1 MKKIVPILIFIFI
14 GVSGVFAQDNEQE
27 NQEGGKLQQR
37 LNQYLQKRLGLSKN
51 EAEKFS
57 PVYLRYFNELRKA
70 HVETRNL
77 PPIDRQQKIV
87 EIRLRYRNEFKPILG
102 EERANK
108 VFVAEQEFRKKA
120 QDLLENRKER
130 LQNRGNKKSGALLQ

>member
-1 MKKIVPILIFIFI
+1 MKKIFIILILCFTA
-14 GVSGVFAQDNEQE
+14 GSGIIAQSNEQG
-27 NQEGGKLQQR
+27 NQDGGKLQER
-37 LNQYLQKRLGLSKN
+37 LNEYLQKRLGLTKN

-130 LQNRGNKKSGALLQ
+130 LENRANKKSGALLQ

>member
-1 MKKIVPILIFIFI
+1 MKKIIIILNLFLIASI
-14 GVSGVFAQDNEQE
+14 GGFAQNNEQA
-27 NQEGGKLQQR
+27 NQDGGKLQAR
-37 LNQYLQKRLGLSKN
+37 LNEYLQKRLGLSRN

-57 PVYLRYFNELRKA
+57 PVYLRYFNELRKT
-70 HVETRNL
+70 HIESRNL
-77 PPIDRQQKIV
+77 PPIDRQQKVV

-130 LQNRGNKKSGALLQ
+130 IQNRPNKKSGALIH

>member
-1 MKKIVPILIFIFI
+1 MKKIAIILFLFFIACT
-14 GVSGVFAQDNEQE
+14 GVFAQDEQG
-27 NQEGGKLQQR
+27 NQDGGKLQQR
-37 LNQYLQKRLGLSKN
+37 LNEYLQKRLGLSKS

-57 PVYLRYFNELRKA
+57 PVYLRYFNELRKT
-70 HVETRNL
+70 HFESRNL

-130 LQNRGNKKSGALLQ
+130 LQKRDNKKSGALLH

>member
-14 GVSGVFAQDNEQE
+14 AVSGVFAQDNEQE

>member
-1 MKKIVPILIFIFI
+1 MKKIVPILFLFFIAI
-14 GVSGVFAQDNEQE
+14 SGAFAQNNEQE
-27 NQEGGKLQQR
+27 QPDRGKLQER
-37 LNQYLQKRLGLSKN
+37 LNEYLQKRLGLTKT

-57 PVYLRYFNELRKA
+57 PVYLRYFNELRRT
-70 HVETRNL
+70 HFETRNL

-108 VFVAEQEFRKKA
+108 VFVAEQEFRKKV
-120 QDLLENRKER
+120 LEVRQER
-130 LQNRGNKKSGALLQ
+130 MGRPNKNFRSLLQ

>member
-14 GVSGVFAQDNEQE
+14 TISGIFAQNNEQE
-27 NQEGGKLQQR
+27 NQDGGKLQQR
-37 LNQYLQKRLGLSKN
+37 LNEYLQKRLGLSKN

-57 PVYLRYFNELRKA
+57 PVYLRYFNELRKT
-70 HVETRNL
+70 HFETRNL
-77 PPIDRQQKIV
+77 PPIDRQQKVV

-120 QDLLENRKER
+120 QDLLENRKEH
-130 LQNRGNKKSGALLQ
+130 LQNRANKKSGALLQ

>member
-1 MKKIVPILIFIFI
+1 MKKISIILFLFFIACTGVP
-14 GVSGVFAQDNEQE
+14 AQNDDQGC
-27 NQEGGKLQQR
+27 QVGGKLQQR
-37 LNQYLQKRLGLSKN
+37 LNEYLQKRLGLSKS
-51 EAEKFS
+51 EAERFS
-57 PVYLRYFNELRKA
+57 PIYLRYFNELRRTHIESK
-70 HVETRNL
+70 NL

-87 EIRLRYRNEFKPILG
+87 EIRLRYRNEFRPILG

-130 LQNRGNKKSGALLQ
+130 LENRANKKSGALLH

>member
-1 MKKIVPILIFIFI
+1 MKKIVPILILFFIT
-14 GVSGVFAQDNEQE
+14 GSGVFAQNNEQE
-27 NQEGGKLQQR
+27 NQEGGKLQAR
-37 LNQYLQKRLGLSKN
+37 LNEYLQKRLGLSKN

-57 PVYLRYFNELRKA
+57 PVYLRYFNELRKT
-70 HVETRNL
+70 HIETRTL

-130 LQNRGNKKSGALLQ
+130 LQNRGNKKSGSLLH

>member
-14 GVSGVFAQDNEQE
+14 AVSGVFAQNNEQE
-27 NQEGGKLQQR
+27 NQEGGKLQER

>member
-1 MKKIVPILIFIFI
+1 MKKIFIILILCFTA
-14 GVSGVFAQDNEQE
+14 GSGIIAQSNEQG
-27 NQEGGKLQQR
+27 NQDGGKLQER
-37 LNQYLQKRLGLSKN
+37 LNEYLQKRLGLTKN

>member
-1 MKKIVPILIFIFI
+1 MKRIAIILILFFIA
-14 GVSGVFAQDNEQE
+14 GSGVFAQNTEQE

-37 LNQYLQKRLGLSKN
+37 LNEYLQKRLGLSKN
-51 EAEKFS
+51 EAEKFG

-70 HVETRNL
+70 HFETRNL

>member
-1 MKKIVPILIFIFI
+1 MKKIVPILFLFFIAI
-14 GVSGVFAQDNEQE
+14 SGVYSQNTEQE
-27 NQEGGKLQQR
+27 NQDRGKLHER
-37 LNQYLQKRLGLSKN
+37 LNEYLQKRLGLTKS

-57 PVYLRYFNELRKA
+57 PVYLRYFNELRKT
-70 HVETRNL
+70 HFETKNL

-120 QDLLENRKER
+120 QDLLENRKEN
-130 LQNRGNKKSGALLQ
+130 LQNRANKKSGALLQ